1 MMLGSGTYQVMV
13 TDRGGLVPLG
23 MLDGIERLTLKR
35 PRDDTGSCMLILAG
49 LTQQCQKLVADIHPV
64 RHEIVILRN
73 GMRVWEGPITRLAF
87 YGERVEIDAYDV
99 TWYLSRR
106 VLDRE
111 YDFTGSSVNAIQF
124 LASMI
129 RDHFDPNDD
138 PFNVGKNV
146 RTIASSDDAK
156 TAARWVPVSRTLF
169 EILDKYAEDGGI
181 DYVVIDRSI
190 LIMDTHVRGHVLPK
204 MTNESFNSDIGIVEY
219 GSELVTRAYV
229 TDGQGNYSRKLAD
242 DQWLAYYGK
251 IDKLSTNVQ
260 EGAAT
265 EPTDATQAE
274 ANKSRYDQAD
284 RMLTSGYPAPI
295 DILVPA
301 NTSLDP
307 CIDIDYMDLHPN
319 AWVEIDI
326 EVGSRRASQWQRIQE
341 VETTVE
347 VGVETVSISLQQ
359 PPSRWVDPV

>member
-1 MMLGSGTYQVMV
+1 MMLGTGTYQVMAA
-13 TDRGGLVPLG
+13 DRGGLVPLG
-23 MLDGIERLTLKR
+23 MLDGLERLVLRR
-35 PRDDTGSCMLILAG
+35 PRDDMGQCTLILAG
-49 LTQQCQKLVADIHPV
+49 LTTQCQRLVADLHPV
-64 RHEIVILRN
+64 RHEIVVLRN
-73 GMRVWEGPITRLAF
+73 GLRVWEGPITRIAF

-111 YDFTGSSVNAIQF
+111 YDFTSTSVNAVQF

-146 RTIASSDDAK
+146 LTILSPDDAK
-156 TAARWVPVSRTLF
+156 TAARWVPKSRTLF
-169 EILDKYAEDGGI
+169 EMIDKYAEDGGI
-181 DYVVIDRSI
+181 DYIVIDRSI
-190 LIMDTHVRGHVLPK
+190 VVMDTHVRGHVLPR

-229 TDGQGNYSRKLAD
+229 TNGQGTYSSRIAD
-242 DQWLAYYGK
+242 EQWLAYYGK
-251 IDKLSTNVQ
+251 IDKLSTNTQ
-260 EGAAT
+260 EGDAV
-265 EPTDATQAE
+265 EPTEQTDAVAE
-274 ANKSRYDQAD
+274 ESRGYQAD
-284 RMLTSGYPAPI
+284 RILASGFPAPV

-307 CIDIDYMDLHPN
+307 CIDLDYMDLHPN
-319 AWVEIDI
+319 AWVEIDV
-326 EVGSRRASQWQRIQE
+326 EVGSRRVTQWQRIQE

-347 VGVETVSISLQQ
+347 AGAETVSISLQQ
-359 PPSRWVDPV
+359 PPSRWVDPA